1 MSYVLVGIGLVLL
14 IEGLVFALAPS
25 FIDRVFDMLKD
36 MRLSERRFYGISC
49 ALVGALILWFLKG

>member
-1 MSYVLVGIGLVLL
+1 MSYVLLGIGLVLL

-36 MRLSERRFYGISC
+36 MTLSERRFYGISC